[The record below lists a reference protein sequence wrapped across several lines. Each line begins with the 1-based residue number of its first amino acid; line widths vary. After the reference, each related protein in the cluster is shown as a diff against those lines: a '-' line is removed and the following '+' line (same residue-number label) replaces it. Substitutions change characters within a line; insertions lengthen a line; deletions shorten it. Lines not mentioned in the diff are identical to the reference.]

1 MFESSLNVFL
11 VSNFIQCNFLSSSY
25 ACRST
30 FERGSTLPSF
40 SLSLAPEIFCESRKS
55 ELDRMVFQS
64 EKERF
69 ATQEKAR
76 FQKEIYVLGMGFK
89 IPSPPACLS
98 RTPPLVTFLIWP
110 DLHLLTARNPNCL
123 TFISM
128 KTFFHPRDRTTI
140 SLSHTLRDEHR
151 LDLPFK
157 PCLAC
162 MAWGEILEDF
172 QRWFLALLT
181 HWDGPHKRCWIS
193 CLHSLE
199 RSSQKQWLWA

>member
-1 MFESSLNVFL
+1 MFRSSLNVFL
-11 VSNFIQCNFLSSSY
+11 VSNFIQCNFLSS
-25 ACRST
+25 RMQIHIW
-30 FERGSTLPSF
+30 ERLDTSLFLTLSRARDI
-40 SLSLAPEIFCESRKS
+40 LRKS
-55 ELDRMVFQS
+55 EIRAWSNGLSKRKREICDSREGAISKRDLRPGDGFQNS
-64 EKERF
+64 KS
-69 ATQEKAR
+69 T
-76 FQKEIYVLGMGFK
+76 
-89 IPSPPACLS
+89 PACLP